1 MASTIQHR
9 GLSLFHE
16 TRMTAPAPAPDDQK
30 PEAASNPA
38 TVIARESLS
47 VWDAISIIVGI
58 VVGVSIFKVPAIV
71 FSNVPS
77 GIAGLGLWALAGGLC
92 LVGAL
97 CYAELATR
105 FKQGGGEYLFL
116 TRGLGREVGFL
127 YGWAQLT
134 GVFSGAVGTMA
145 YVFADYAVQLSG
157 SNPHLGV
164 WWAISAIWTLTA
176 IHILGVKSGKLVQ
189 NVLTSIKVIGLL
201 SLLVV
206 GFSSSAPESLV
217 TSIPAKDSNV
227 GLAMILV
234 LYAYGGWNDA
244 AFASAEVRE
253 PHRNIPRALTG
264 GMLAIA
270 VLYVLVNWAYLQG
283 LGLSRLR
290 TSFTP
295 ASDLMA
301 QATWLSPAIR
311 DSATKVVGLL
321 VMASALG
328 AIHGMIFTGSRLY
341 FAMGVEHPLFA
352 RLGRLHA
359 GSGSPVSALLVQALM
374 TSLLILTVG
383 TATGRA
389 GVDWSVSWLGRAP
402 IPWDKYFGGFDTLLA
417 ATAPVFWSFFLLNGF
432 TLFIFRARS
441 IGDTSGFRVPL
452 YPITPLIFCGTC
464 GFMLY
469 QSILYAQ
476 DLTWLAL
483 LPLLAGVPVYFYSNA
498 LRRA

>member
-1 MASTIQHR
+1 MTDSSTPAA
-9 GLSLFHE
+9 
-16 TRMTAPAPAPDDQK
+16 APEPQPQ
-30 PEAASNPA
+30 ST

-47 VWDAISIIVGI
+47 LWDAISIIVGI
-58 VVGVSIFKVPAIV
+58 VVGVSIFKLPAIV

-77 GIAGLGLWALAGGLC
+77 GIAGLGVWALAGGLC

-105 FKQGGGEYLFL
+105 FRQGGGEYLFL

-145 YVFADYAVQLSG
+145 YVFADYAVKLSDPLSD
-157 SNPHLGV
+157 SNSDRGV
-164 WWAISAIWTLTA
+164 WWAVGAMWVLTV

-189 NVLTSIKVIGLL
+189 NILTSIKVIGLL

-206 GFSSSAPESLV
+206 GFSSSASESLMAPSPV
-217 TSIPAKDSNV
+217 KDSNI

-244 AFASAEVRE
+244 AFASAEVRQ
-253 PHRNIPRALTG
+253 PHRNIPRALMG
-264 GMLAIA
+264 GMLAIS

-283 LGLSRLR
+283 LGLSGLR
-290 TSFTP
+290 SSSTP

-301 QATWLSPAIR
+301 QATWLSPVIR
-311 DSATKVVGLL
+311 DSATKLVGLL

-359 GSGSPVSALLVQALM
+359 GLGSPVSALLVQALM

-383 TATGRA
+383 TAEGREA
-389 GVDWSVSWLGRAP
+389 VDWSVSWLGRDP
-402 IPWDKYFGGFDTLLA
+402 IPWKKYSSGFETLLA
-417 ATAPVFWSFFLLNGF
+417 ATAPVFWSFFLLNGL

-441 IGDTSGFRVPL
+441 IGEADCFRVPL
-452 YPITPLIFCGTC
+452 YPVTPLIFCGTC

-483 LPLLAGVPVYFYSNA
+483 LPLLAGVPVYFLSNA
-498 LRRA
+498 LRIR